1 MDVNNRE
8 LALQTGLLMLLT
20 TTVIIGGASL
30 VFGVTPGL
38 PQPQALAILP
48 DSSLVILLS
57 GLGLSAVMGNISR
70 WRKVASVA
78 LAALALY
85 TLAHNVL
92 TGGGGASWLSGQP
105 RLPSQAAPILILAA
119 FCLWVGPQGPWQRR
133 VWQVGGVILWVI
145 GCITVAYHA
154 GIAVPSWLPRA
165 SALLPGLLCF
175 SFGLAMMM
183 VSRRIP
189 HLAASLSKAAV
200 AAGIVGVALSMS
212 AWFLISW
219 NQHETTRSEAQN
231 TLASVTTS
239 IERTLNSRAIVLERL
254 AERWQGVFED
264 EASRQREVTR
274 YWNDYPSILA
284 LAYFNPLARDIW
296 RRAQQGSDL
305 LWLDDQLVSLPVLR
319 WLNQQQQPVQW
330 LFPDAERPD
339 LALLALKPSAE
350 QRYQLVAVVDIAYL
364 IAKETHIAEQAFSLS
379 IQHPG
384 GYILAPDAAV
394 DAHGAVQE
402 SAPLSEQHLG
412 LPGGTALHLSLWPRS
427 SSDFELAKFIAASI
441 GIAGL
446 LLTYQLVLSFALIAA
461 RAQRTQELAR
471 AKEALEDQHRIQAM
485 IARDEPCSATLLQI
499 CRLLEQQS
507 PYCHAAIWRL
517 DNSAAY
523 RVELLSCS
531 LPFALQE
538 SMPFNESVI
547 TLATELH
554 QQGET
559 TASLTID
566 AHSAMTF
573 SQLAA
578 HYGYAHATVHIL
590 SSGGETLPLGA
601 VVLLSKPVQTALEG
615 RIPKGES
622 SLLPSALRL
631 MRLAIER
638 YNHQQT
644 LQDSEQRFR
653 SLFTQNPDGV
663 FSLDVD
669 GYFLSVNQSLLTL
682 LAMSEAE
689 IIGKHFYTMLP
700 TEQRGLINDVF
711 SQALTGVA
719 QRFEI
724 EITSHAGH
732 THYVDISFLPTV
744 VMDNVVGVYGVV
756 KEMTALRFNE
766 AQLRIFQRSLEASSN
781 GVLICEAQSD
791 DFPIIYVNPAFVEIT
806 GYNLEDVQHRN
817 CRFLQGP
824 DTDPQQVQDIRQALL
839 QQRDIS
845 LTIRNYRKDGRA
857 FWNNIFISPVRAQD
871 GQATHFVGII
881 NDISER
887 KDHENALAF
896 HATHDALTGLGNRAL
911 FEDRLR
917 HDVDL
922 AKRHHQQLAVL
933 FIDLDEFKPINDT
946 LGHAIGDQVLIHV
959 ARRLEEVIRP
969 SDTLCRFGGDEF
981 VLLLPDL
988 DAPHHAQEVAERL
1001 LLELAQPYR
1010 IDRHE
1015 LYLSASIGIALSS
1028 DALENPA
1035 ALLQQADMAMY
1046 KAKQQGRNTLQTFTH
1061 DINQKLTQRVTLRND
1076 LQEAITQEQFE
1087 LHYQP
1092 LLGRDGY
1099 VQGFEALVRWNHP
1112 VKGAISPALFIPI
1125 AEETGQIIGLS
1136 QWVMERA
1143 ANDFLRLQP
1152 LLPGHCRMAVNLSP
1166 MQFHRPSFLSSLRKT
1181 LEVTGLPPTALEL
1194 ELTEG
1199 ILMNDT
1205 DAAIDTLHALRGMGI
1220 SIAIDDF
1227 GTGFS
1232 SLSYLRHLPIDK
1244 IKIDRSFILNIDE
1257 NSKDAAVVQGIIA
1270 LAHHLEL
1277 NVVAEGVETRS
1288 QQQQLLTLDCDVL
1301 QGYLFAKPMPFE
1313 SLTQWLQDHVAP
1325 LG

>member
-30 VFGVTPGL
+30 VFGVVPSL
-38 PQPQALAILP
+38 PQPQALAVLP

-57 GLGLSAVMGNISR
+57 GLGLSAVMANAPR
-70 WRKVASVA
+70 WRRIAG
-78 LAALALY
+78 LALLILAFY
-85 TLAHNVL
+85 TAVHNVIAGN
-92 TGGGGASWLSGQP
+92 TGVSWLTGQP
-105 RLPSQAAPILILAA
+105 RLPTQAAPTLLLAA
-119 FCLWVGPQGPWQRR
+119 FCLWVGPQGTWQRR
-133 VWQVGGVILWVI
+133 VWQVGGIVLWGI
-145 GCITVAYHA
+145 GSLTLLYQA
-154 GIAVPSWLPRA
+154 GLPLPSWLPRA

-175 SFGLAMMM
+175 SFGLAMIM
-183 VSRRIP
+183 VSRHVP
-189 HLAASLSKAAV
+189 HLATSLSKAAV

-219 NQHETTRSEAQN
+219 NQHETTRAEAHN

-239 IERTLNSRAIVLERL
+239 IERTFNSRTIVLERL
-254 AERWQGVFED
+254 AERWQDVFED
-264 EASRQREVTR
+264 EASRQREVAR

-284 LAYFNPLARDIW
+284 LAYFNPLARDVW
-296 RRAQQGSDL
+296 RRAQQGRDL

-319 WLNQQQQPVQW
+319 WLNQQQQSVQW
-330 LFPDAERPD
+330 FFPDPERPD
-339 LALLALKPSAE
+339 IALLALKPSVE
-350 QRYQLVAVVDIAYL
+350 QRYQLVAVIDIAYL
-364 IAKETHIAEQAFSLS
+364 LAKETQIADQAFTLS
-379 IQHPG
+379 ISHPDG
-384 GYILAPDAAV
+384 HILAPGIAPGVPEAL
-394 DAHGAVQE
+394 QE
-402 SAPLSEQHLG
+402 STPLSEQHLG
-412 LPGGTALHLSLWPRS
+412 LPGGAALHLSLWPPPS
-427 SSDFELAKFIAASI
+427 SVFELANFIAAGI
-441 GIAGL
+441 GVAGL
-446 LLTYQLVLSFALIAA
+446 LLTYQLVLSLALIAA
-461 RAQRTQELAR
+461 RAQRTLELAK

-507 PYCHAAIWRL
+507 PHCHTAIWRL
-517 DNSAAY
+517 DNAAAY

-538 SMPFNESVI
+538 SMPFNESLI

-554 QQGET
+554 QQGEMAANLPIT
-559 TASLTID
+559 PSASTA
-566 AHSAMTF
+566 F
-573 SQLAA
+573 SQMAA
-578 HYGYAHATVHIL
+578 QYGYVSATVHIL
-590 SSGGETLPLGA
+590 SSGEALPLGA
-601 VVLLSKPVQTALEG
+601 VVLLSKQDQPLSGHRALEV
-615 RIPKGES
+615 ES

-682 LAMSEAE
+682 LSMSEAD
-689 IIGKHFYTMLP
+689 IIGQHLYSLLP
-700 TEQRGLINDVF
+700 TEQREPINEVF
-711 SQALTGVA
+711 SQALTGVS

-724 EITSHAGH
+724 ELPSQTGELHF
-732 THYVDISFLPTV
+732 VDISFLPTV
-744 VMDNVVGVYGVV
+744 VMETVVGVYGVV

-781 GVLICEAQSD
+781 GVLICEAQND

-806 GYNLEDVQHRN
+806 GYDFDDVRHRN

-824 DTDPQQVQDIRQALL
+824 DTDPKQVQEICDALL

-857 FWNNIFISPVRAQD
+857 FWNNVFISPVRAQD

-887 KDHENALAF
+887 KDHENELAF

-922 AKRHHQQLAVL
+922 AKRHRQQLAVL

-946 LGHAIGDQVLIHV
+946 LGHAVGDQVLISV

-988 DAPHHAQEVAERL
+988 DAPHQAQEVAERL

-1015 LYLSASIGIALSS
+1015 LYLSASIGIALS
-1028 DALENPA
+1028 DEGLENPA

-1092 LLGRDGY
+1092 LLGRAGDIR
-1099 VQGFEALVRWNHP
+1099 GFEALVRWNHP
-1112 VKGAISPALFIPI
+1112 VKGPISPALFIPI

-1143 ANDFLRLQP
+1143 AKDFLQLQP
-1152 LLPGHCRMAVNLSP
+1152 LLSSDCRMAVNLSP

-1244 IKIDRSFILNIDE
+1244 IKIDRSFILNIED

-1277 NVVAEGVETRS
+1277 NVVAEGVETR
-1288 QQQQLLTLDCDVL
+1288 QQEQQLLSLECDVL
-1301 QGYLFAKPMPFE
+1301 QGYLFAKPMPFDA
-1313 SLTQWLQDHVAP
+1313 LTHWLTERGTRQH
-1325 LG
+1325 

>member
-30 VFGVTPGL
+30 IFGTVPRL

-57 GLGLSAVMGNISR
+57 GLGLSAVMANAPR
-70 WRKVASVA
+70 WRRIAGIT
-78 LAALALY
+78 LLLLALY
-85 TLAHNVL
+85 TAIHNSFAGSSGV
-92 TGGGGASWLSGQP
+92 SWLTGQP
-105 RLPSQAAPILILAA
+105 RLPSQAAPISLLAA
-119 FCLWVGPQGPWQRR
+119 FCLWVGPKGAWQRR
-133 VWQVGGVILWVI
+133 IWLSGGMVLWGI
-145 GCITVAYHA
+145 GAITLLHNLGVAL
-154 GIAVPSWLPRA
+154 PNWLPRA
-165 SALLPGLLCF
+165 SAPLPAFLCF
-175 SFGLAMMM
+175 SFGLAMIM
-183 VSRRIP
+183 VSRHVP

-212 AWFLISW
+212 AWFLLSW
-219 NQHETTRSEAQN
+219 SQHATTRTEAEN

-239 IERTLNSRAIVLERL
+239 VERTLNSRAVILERL
-254 AERWQGVFED
+254 AERWQNLPEEETF
-264 EASRQREVTR
+264 RQQEVAR
-274 YWNDYPSILA
+274 YWRDYPSIRA
-284 LAYFNPLARDIW
+284 LAYFLPSARDGW
-296 RRAQQGSDL
+296 RHAQQKNEL
-305 LWLDDQLVSLPVLR
+305 LWLDDQLVSQSVLR
-319 WLNQQQQPVQW
+319 WLNQPRTVQW
-330 LFPDAERPD
+330 LFPDPQRPD
-339 LALLALKPSAE
+339 MALLAVTPSVEERA
-350 QRYQLVAVVDIAYL
+350 QLVAVIDIAYL
-364 IAKETHIAEQAFSLS
+364 ITQETQIADQAFSLS
-379 IQHPG
+379 ISHAG
-384 GYILAPDAAV
+384 GSILSADTAT
-394 DAHGAVQE
+394 DEQE
-402 SAPLSEQHLG
+402 ARPQDAPLSEQRLG
-412 LPGGTALHLSLWPRS
+412 LPGDAALNLSLWPRPS
-427 SSDFELAKFIAASI
+427 PTFDVAQFLAASI

-461 RAQRTQELAR
+461 RAQRTRELAK

-507 PYCHAAIWRL
+507 PHCHAAIWRL
-517 DNSAAY
+517 DNTATY
-523 RVELLSCS
+523 RVEVLSSS
-531 LPFALQE
+531 LPFALQDSLSFSE
-538 SMPFNESVI
+538 SLV
-547 TLATELH
+547 TLARELH
-554 QQGET
+554 QQGQST
-559 TASLTID
+559 TRLTPDTNMSLTFTQ
-566 AHSAMTF
+566 M
-573 SQLAA
+573 AA
-578 HYGYAHATVHIL
+578 ENGYVCADVHII
-590 SSGGETLPLGA
+590 SGSEALPLGV
-601 VVLLSKPVQTALEG
+601 VVLLSQQMPASAANHTADTE
-615 RIPKGES
+615 PT
-622 SLLPSALRL
+622 LLPSALRL

-638 YNHQQT
+638 YHHQQT

-663 FSLDVD
+663 FSLDID
-669 GYFLSVNQSLLTL
+669 GHFLSVNQSLLTL
-682 LAMSEAE
+682 MGMSEAD
-689 IIGKHFYTMLP
+689 IIGQHLDSFVP
-700 TEQRGLINDVF
+700 TEQRESIDEVF
-711 SQALTGVA
+711 GQALTGVA
-719 QRFEI
+719 QRIEI
-724 EITSHAGH
+724 ELPSQTGQLHF
-732 THYVDISFLPTV
+732 VDISFLPTV
-744 VMDNVVGVYGVV
+744 VMETVVGVYGVV

-781 GVLICEAQSD
+781 GVLICEARGD
-791 DFPIIYVNPAFVEIT
+791 DFPIIYVNPAFVAIT
-806 GYNLEDVQHRN
+806 GYELDDAQQKNYD
-817 CRFLQGP
+817 FLKGP
-824 DTDPQQVQDIRQALL
+824 DTDPKQVQEIQDALTRQ
-839 QQRDIS
+839 QDIS
-845 LTIRNYRKDGRA
+845 LTIRHYRKDGRA
-857 FWNNIFISPVRAQD
+857 FWNNVFISPVRAQD
-871 GQATHFVGII
+871 GKATHFVGII

-887 KDHENALAF
+887 KDHENELAF

-959 ARRLEEVIRP
+959 ARRLEDVIRP

-988 DAPHHAQEVAERL
+988 DAPHQAQEVAERL

-1015 LYLSASIGIALSS
+1015 LYLSASIGIALG
-1028 DALENPA
+1028 DEGLDNPA

-1046 KAKQQGRNTLQTFTH
+1046 KAKQQGRNTQQIFTH

-1076 LQEAITQEQFE
+1076 LQEAISQEQFE

-1092 LLGRDGY
+1092 LLGREGD
-1099 VQGFEALVRWNHP
+1099 VRGFEALLRWNHP
-1112 VKGAISPALFIPI
+1112 VKGPISPALFIPI

-1143 ANDFLRLQP
+1143 AQDFMK
-1152 LLPGHCRMAVNLSP
+1152 LPPDLPSDCRMAINLSP
-1166 MQFHRPSFLSSLRKT
+1166 MQFHRPSFLSSLRNT
-1181 LEVTGLPPTALEL
+1181 LDAAGLPPTALEL

-1205 DAAIDTLHALRGMGI
+1205 DAAIDTLHALRNMGI

-1244 IKIDRSFILNIDE
+1244 IKIDRSFIINIGD
-1257 NSKDAAVVQGIIA
+1257 NGKDAAVVQGIIA

-1277 NVVAEGVETRS
+1277 TVVAEGVETR
-1288 QQQQLLTLDCDVL
+1288 QQERHLLSLECDVL
-1301 QGYLFAKPMPFE
+1301 QGYLFAKPMPFNT
-1313 SLTQWLQDHVAP
+1313 LIGWLAKHRTPQ
-1325 LG
+1325 G

>member
-20 TTVIIGGASL
+20 TTVIIGGASI
-30 VFGVTPGL
+30 VFGVAPGL

-48 DSSLVILLS
+48 DSSLVILLC
-57 GLGLSAVMGNISR
+57 GLGLSAVMTNTPR

-78 LAALALY
+78 LVTLAIY
-85 TLAHNVL
+85 TLAHNIL
-92 TGGGGASWLSGQP
+92 TGGSGTSWLSGQP
-105 RLPSQAAPILILAA
+105 RLPSQAAPILVLAA

-133 VWQVGGVILWVI
+133 VWQTGGVILWLI
-145 GCITVAYHA
+145 GCITLAYHA
-154 GIAVPSWLPRA
+154 GIAIPAWLPRA
-165 SALLPGLLCF
+165 SDLLPGLLCF

-239 IERTLNSRAIVLERL
+239 IERTLTSRAIVLERL

-284 LAYFNPLARDIW
+284 LAYFNPLPRDVW
-296 RRAQQGSDL
+296 RRAQQGRDL

-319 WLNQQQQPVQW
+319 WLNQQQQSVQW
-330 LFPDAERPD
+330 LFPDPERPN
-339 LALLALKPSAE
+339 LALLALKPSTE
-350 QRYQLVAVVDIAYL
+350 QRYQLVAVIDIAYL
-364 IAKETHIAEQAFSLS
+364 MAKETHIAEQAFSLS
-379 IQHPG
+379 IHHPG
-384 GYILAPDAAV
+384 GHILSSDTVLDAQET
-394 DAHGAVQE
+394 VQE
-402 SAPLSEQHLG
+402 STPLSVQHLG

-427 SSDFELAKFIAASI
+427 SSAFELANFIAAGI

-461 RAQRTQELAR
+461 RAQRTQELAK

-499 CRLLEQQS
+499 CRLLEQQN

-531 LPFALQE
+531 LPFTLQE

-547 TLATELH
+547 TLASELH

-566 AHSAMTF
+566 TSSSMTF

-578 HYGYAHATVHIL
+578 QYGYANATVHIL
-590 SSGGETLPLGA
+590 SSGDVLPLGA
-601 VVLLSKPVQTALEG
+601 VVLLAKQEQPLTEARAPYIE
-615 RIPKGES
+615 P
-622 SLLPSALRL
+622 SLLHSALRL

-682 LAMSEAE
+682 LAISEAD
-689 IIGKHFYTMLP
+689 IIGTHFYTMLP
-700 TEQRGLINDVF
+700 TEQRSSINEVF
-711 SQALTGVA
+711 SQALTGVS

-806 GYNLEDVQHRN
+806 GYDLADVQHRN

-887 KDHENALAF
+887 KDHENALAY

-911 FEDRLR
+911 FEDRLN

-922 AKRHHQQLAVL
+922 AKRHQQQLAVL

-1015 LYLSASIGIALSS
+1015 LYLSASIGIALSNE
-1028 DALENPA
+1028 ALENPA

-1092 LLGRDGY
+1092 LLGRDGS

-1112 VKGAISPALFIPI
+1112 VKGPISPALFIPI

-1143 ANDFLRLQP
+1143 AKDFLKLQP
-1152 LLPGHCRMAVNLSP
+1152 LLPSHCRMAVNLSP

-1257 NSKDAAVVQGIIA
+1257 SSKDAAVVQGIIA

-1277 NVVAEGVETRS
+1277 NVVAESVETSS
-1288 QQQQLLTLDCDVL
+1288 QQHQLLALNCDVL
-1301 QGYLFAKPMPFE
+1301 QGYLFAKPMPYE
-1313 SLTQWLQDHVAP
+1313 SLTRWLQDHTAT